1 MIWGEQPFG
10 RGGGVKPV
18 GQNDQ
23 VLQKTVFYGS
33 PLLGIKMLNIYCVDM
48 DIVIDGAL
56 GTPFLGLGASN
67 GKKRHVWP
75 KMGHFGAVSSPLGAH
90 F

>member
-1 MIWGEQPFG
+1 MYC
-10 RGGGVKPV
+10 
-18 GQNDQ
+18 
-23 VLQKTVFYGS
+23 VFHHIS
-33 PLLGIKMLNIYCVDM
+33 DHLLGIKMLNIYSVDM

-67 GKKRHVWP
+67 GQKRHVWS
-75 KMGHFGAVSSPLGAH
+75 KMGHFGAVSTHLGAL

>member
-1 MIWGEQPFG
+1 
-10 RGGGVKPV
+10 
-18 GQNDQ
+18 
-23 VLQKTVFYGS
+23 
-33 PLLGIKMLNIYCVDM
+33 MLNIYSVDM

-67 GKKRHVWP
+67 GQKRHVWS
-75 KMGHFGAVSSPLGAH
+75 KMGHFGAVSTQLGAL